1 MTLRPDN
8 ATTFGF
14 RIVGP
19 TSNDRRLINW
29 PAAFGA
35 YADCDTRAE
44 IEREA
49 YLSAFC
55 FGDDFAEH
63 LNRFGSVR
71 GFEGATWS
79 PWVWFDIDRPNLD
92 AAVADCRRLVAGIE
106 DRYRLDDGVLVFFSG
121 SKGFHCGLPT
131 SLFGDVCGST
141 SFHLTARRFAETT
154 AARHGV
160 AIDTGVYD
168 RVRPFRAP
176 NSRHPKTGRHKRR
189 LTAGELLHLNAG
201 RIVELAANPEP
212 FEVPDPP
219 ESDDIAAADWRE
231 AVEAVE
237 RDRIANR
244 QRRESKEPARLNRAT
259 LAFIRDGATEGDR
272 HRLLFSAAAN
282 LAEFGCSA
290 DLAFSLL
297 GEIALD
303 SGLSPSDVRRQIALG
318 LAHTK
323 GE

>member
-1 MTLRPDN
+1 MAKYDAMPY
-8 ATTFGF
+8 GF
-14 RIVGP
+14 RIIGT

-35 YADCDTRAE
+35 HADCDTRAE

-55 FGDDFAEH
+55 FGDDFREH
-63 LNRFGSVR
+63 LDRFKSVR
-71 GFEGATWS
+71 GFEGVTWS
-79 PWVWFDIDRPNLD
+79 PWVWFDIDRPDLD
-92 AAVADCRRLVAGIE
+92 AAVADCRRLIAGIE
-106 DRYRLDDGVLVFFSG
+106 NRYRLDDGVLVFFSG

-141 SFHLTARRFAETT
+141 SFHLIARRFAETT
-154 AARHGV
+154 ATRHGV
-160 AIDTGVYD
+160 AIDVGVYD

-212 FEVPDPP
+212 FEISDPP
-219 ESDDIAAADWRE
+219 EADDIATADWRE
-231 AVEAVE
+231 AIDAVE
-237 RDRIANR
+237 RDRVANQ
-244 QRRESKEPARLNRAT
+244 QRLESKEPARLNRAT

-282 LAEFGCSA
+282 LAECNCPS
-290 DLAFSLL
+290 DLAFALL
-297 GEIALD
+297 SDIALD
-303 SGLSPSDVRRQIALG
+303 CGLSPSDVRRQITLG
-318 LAHTK
+318 LAHKK
-323 GE
+323 G

>member
-1 MTLRPDN
+1 VAKYDAMPY
-8 ATTFGF
+8 GF
-14 RIVGP
+14 RITGP
-19 TSNDRRLINW
+19 TSNNRRLIIW

-55 FGDDFAEH
+55 FGDDFRKH
-63 LNRFGSVR
+63 LNCFGSVR
-71 GFEGATWS
+71 GFDGATWS
-79 PWVWFDIDRPNLD
+79 PWLWFDIDRPDLD

-121 SKGFHCGLPT
+121 SKGFHVGLPT
-131 SLFGDVCGST
+131 SLFGDVVGSP
-141 SFHLTARRFAETT
+141 SFHLIARRFAETT

-160 AIDTGVYD
+160 VIDTGVYD

-176 NSRHPKTGRHKRR
+176 NSWHPKTGRHKRR
-189 LTAGELLHLNAG
+189 LVVGELLKLNAN

-212 FEVPDPP
+212 FEVSDPP
-219 ESDDIAAADWRE
+219 EAVDIATADWVE

-237 RDRIANR
+237 CDRVANQ

-282 LAEFGCSA
+282 LAECNCPS
-290 DLAFSLL
+290 DLAFALL
-297 GEIALD
+297 SDSALD
-303 SGLSPSDVRRQIALG
+303 CGLSPSDVRRQITLG
-318 LAHTK
+318 LAHEK
-323 GE
+323 G